1 MKREIIII
9 IDILGTILLTYLLNC
24 IYKNLKRKKFNKK
37 IINEKIKLDKE
48 NGKKRKRI

>member
-24 IYKNLKRKKFNKK
+24 IYKKLYSKKINEK